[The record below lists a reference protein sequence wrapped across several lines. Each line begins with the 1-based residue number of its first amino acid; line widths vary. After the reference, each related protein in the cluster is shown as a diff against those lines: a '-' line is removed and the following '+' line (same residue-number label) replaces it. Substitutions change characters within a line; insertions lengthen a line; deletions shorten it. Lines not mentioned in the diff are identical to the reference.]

1 MADNILKFL
10 VFSLSA
16 IILVCSFPKRFRRYL
31 LLAANAAFYFC
42 IASFLGGGIF
52 LAEIVF
58 SHCLMKFLER
68 YKNKFVLSLCIIPP
82 VIALILT
89 KYYSFIPLSLFTHDT
104 ARLIIPIGISFY
116 TLRII
121 SCAYDFYCGKI
132 DRVPSMCDYV
142 LYVSLFTQILSG
154 PVMRLK
160 DFASQIDSIC
170 FDSEGS
176 KYGAFMILSGLL
188 KKLVVA
194 DMASSYVASV
204 HSNIAGVPYPAL

>member
-1 MADNILKFL
+1 MAAFYYPKGFLTMADNILKFL

-82 VIALILT
+82 RNRSHSHKILFLHSSLT
-89 KYYSFIPLSLFTHDT
+89 VHTRHSTAHNPYRNFILHSANHL
-104 ARLIIPIGISFY
+104 
-116 TLRII
+116 
-121 SCAYDFYCGKI
+121 
-132 DRVPSMCDYV
+132 
-142 LYVSLFTQILSG
+142 
-154 PVMRLK
+154 MRL
-160 DFASQIDSIC
+160 
-170 FDSEGS
+170 
-176 KYGAFMILSGLL
+176 
-188 KKLVVA
+188 
-194 DMASSYVASV
+194 
-204 HSNIAGVPYPAL
+204 